1 MPRLTPANTNLIARI
16 INDIRLLFLL
26 IGDFAKGRYRNIS
39 PLSFV
44 IFVLALLYV
53 LLPIDLV
60 NDFIPGLGQLDD
72 MAFFLACL
80 FFLEK
85 DLYRYQTWKESDRS
99 RRDDGPVD

>member
-1 MPRLTPANTNLIARI
+1 MSKLTPPNMNLFTRI
-16 INDIRLLFLL
+16 VKDIRLLFML
-26 IGDFAKGRYRNIS
+26 IGDFTKGRYRDIS

-44 IFVLALLYV
+44 VFVIAALYV

-80 FFLEK
+80 YFLEK
-85 DLYRYQTWKESDRS
+85 DLYRYQDWKSDNQT
-99 RRDDGPVD
+99 G